1 VQRKALSETERI
13 FIEIVLCEKMKS
25 TSQNLHRLSALSK
38 ETSPESRRQ
47 ILRDVTDLFLEESPA
62 KNSTAYVEFDALLQ
76 SLAKKVNEHAR
87 ATLSERMAD
96 CAEAPYELILQLAM
110 DAIAVAG
117 PILLR
122 STVLNDD
129 DLVNIVE
136 NQTQEHIRAI
146 AERKSVSEKVSRAI
160 AVKGD
165 DTSLARLILNAGAKV
180 DRFTFE
186 IATERA
192 EHSPMIQG
200 TLVRRSNT
208 PADLL
213 ADLIPIVESTLREQ
227 IIARFEGLK
236 PAVLEAALAASHER
250 LAKRL
255 LVESEVEAARKHL
268 DVTRV
273 RHALNASLL
282 ISLLKDG
289 KTLEFQVGF
298 AELASVSPHVVKQA
312 MDHDCPDG
320 LLLLCKAN
328 GIKTA
333 DFLMIAGLA
342 KRAAP
347 LKTAAHEDLNSRFN
361 AIRDMTGVYDNMSV
375 ETAQR
380 AIRFMK
386 VRRHIAQ

>member
-1 VQRKALSETERI
+1 
-13 FIEIVLCEKMKS
+13 MKKP
-25 TSQNLHRLSALSK
+25 SQNLRRLAALSQ

-47 ILRDVTDLFLEESPA
+47 ILREVTDLFLEEPPSQ
-62 KNSTAYVEFDALLQ
+62 NSTVYAEFDALLQ
-76 SLAKKVNEHAR
+76 SLAKKVTEHAR

-96 CAEAPYELILQLAM
+96 CAQAPHELILQLAM

-122 STVLNDD
+122 SSVLNDE
-129 DLVNIVE
+129 DLINIVE

-165 DTSLARLILNAGAKV
+165 DTSLARLILNEGAKV

-200 TLVRRSNT
+200 SLVRRSNT

-236 PAVLEAALAASHER
+236 PTVLEAALAASHER

-255 LVESEVEAARKHL
+255 LVESEVEAARKRL
-268 DVTRV
+268 DVARV
-273 RHALNASLL
+273 RHVLDASLL
-282 ISLLKDG
+282 ISLLKEG
-289 KTLEFQVGF
+289 KNLEFQVGF
-298 AELASVSPHVVKQA
+298 AELASVSTHVVKRA
-312 MDHDCPDG
+312 MEHDSPDG

-328 GIKTA
+328 GIKKA
-333 DFLMIAGLA
+333 DFLMIAGLT

-347 LKTAAHEDLNSRFN
+347 LKDAVHEDLNSRFN
-361 AIRDMTGVYDNMSV
+361 AIRDMARVYDNMTV
-375 ETAQR
+375 ESAQR

-386 VRRHIAQ
+386 VRGHVVHNADKGVAA

>member
-1 VQRKALSETERI
+1 
-13 FIEIVLCEKMKS
+13 MKKP
-25 TSQNLHRLSALSK
+25 SQNLHRLAALSQ

-47 ILRDVTDLFLEESPA
+47 MLRDVTDLFIEEIPSQ
-62 KNSTAYVEFDALLQ
+62 NSTIYAEFDALLQ

-87 ATLSERMAD
+87 ATLSERLAD
-96 CAEAPYELILQLAM
+96 CAQAPHELVLQLAM

-122 STVLNDD
+122 SSVLNDD

-136 NQTQEHIRAI
+136 KQNQEHIRAI
-146 AERKSVSEKVSRAI
+146 AERESVSEKVSRAI

-165 DTSLARLILNAGAKV
+165 DTSLARLILNEGAKV

-192 EHSPMIQG
+192 EHSPIIQG
-200 TLVRRSNT
+200 SLVRRSNT

-213 ADLIPIVESTLREQ
+213 ADLITIVESELREQ
-227 IIARFEGLK
+227 IIERFEGLK

-255 LVESEVEAARKHL
+255 LVESEVEAARKRL

-273 RHALNASLL
+273 RHALDVSLL
-282 ISLLKDG
+282 ISLLKEG

-298 AELASVSPHVVKQA
+298 AELANVSTHVVKRA
-312 MDHDCPDG
+312 MDHDSPDG

-328 GIKTA
+328 GIKKA
-333 DFLMIAGLA
+333 DFLMIAALT

-347 LKTAAHEDLNSRFN
+347 LKNAVHEDLNSRFN
-361 AIRDMTGVYDNMSV
+361 AIREMGSVYDHMIV

-386 VRRHIAQ
+386 VRGHVVNSVDSGIEA